1 VLSSFK
7 NKFALSIWAPRM
19 RLTQSPAC
27 CLRRNALRVLAAL
40 AAAHVAHPGSAA
52 PIDDLRA
59 QVEAGRSA
67 AAYASFCA
75 DASDRPPEFELW
87 CGVAAV
93 DVGRPGE
100 GVLALERYVL
110 QFPDDVRARLELA
123 RAYFYARDDLRARQ
137 EFEGVARGRPPA
149 DVQAGIDRYLDAL
162 SVREARYRGRKLVY
176 VEAGGGYDSN
186 ANAGVA
192 QAELG
197 LPVLGQVTIS
207 DFGLR
212 KGSSFGWLAAGGE
225 INKPVTPGWTLN
237 ASISGNGTFYQSAS
251 EFNLANFG
259 ASFGASYQADRN
271 TYTSTYAHGE
281 ITLDGS
287 RYRWTDAVALE
298 WRREINERAT
308 FSLAPQ
314 FARITYAGDNS
325 ARDADLTALSASYRQ
340 VWLITWQPVLNAAVF
355 VGDERNR
362 QDRGD
367 LGRRLWGASANV
379 TVSPSSFWALNAGVG
394 YATSEYQAAIPLLD
408 VTRRDHNI
416 SANLGAL
423 YLIDAH
429 WSARAEYQYARNNS
443 NLQLYE
449 YTRHVGALKLRYE
462 FK

>member
-1 VLSSFK
+1 
-7 NKFALSIWAPRM
+7 M
-19 RLTQSPAC
+19 
-27 CLRRNALRVLAAL
+27 
-40 AAAHVAHPGSAA
+40 
-52 PIDDLRA
+52 
-59 QVEAGRSA
+59 
-67 AAYASFCA
+67 
-75 DASDRPPEFELW
+75 
-87 CGVAAV
+87 
-93 DVGRPGE
+93 
-100 GVLALERYVL
+100 
-110 QFPDDVRARLELA
+110 
-123 RAYFYARDDLRARQ
+123 
-137 EFEGVARGRPPA
+137 
-149 DVQAGIDRYLDAL
+149 
-162 SVREARYRGRKLVY
+162 REARYRGRKLVY

-192 QAELG
+192 QATLG

-237 ASISGNGTFYQSAS
+237 ASIAGNGTFYQSAS

-259 ASFGASYQADRN
+259 ARRSAPATRPIATPIPEAMATAKSR
-271 TYTSTYAHGE
+271 STARA
-281 ITLDGS
+281 IA
-287 RYRWTDAVALE
+287 WTDGVALE

-314 FARITYAGDNS
+314 FARIAYAGDNG

-340 VWLITWQPVLNAAVF
+340 IWLITWQPVLNASVF

-394 YATSEYQAAIPLLD
+394 YASSDYEAAIPLLD

-416 SANLGAL
+416 SANLSAL

-443 NLQLYE
+443 ISISMNIRG
-449 YTRHVGALKLRYE
+449 TWAR
-462 FK
+462 

>member
-1 VLSSFK
+1 
-7 NKFALSIWAPRM
+7 M
-19 RLTQSPAC
+19 RLTQPPASW
-27 CLRRNALRVLAAL
+27 LRCNTLRVLAAM
-40 AAAHVAHPGSAA
+40 AAAHVALPLSAA
-52 PIDDLRA
+52 PVDDLRA

-67 AAYASFCA
+67 AAYAAFCA
-75 DASDRPPEFELW
+75 DAADRSGEFDLW

-110 QFPDDVRARLELA
+110 QIPDDVRARLELA

-137 EFEGVARGRPPA
+137 EFEAVAQLKPPA
-149 DVQAGIDRYLDAL
+149 EVQAGIDRYLAAL
-162 SVREARYRGRKLVY
+162 SVREARYRGRKQFY

-207 DFGLR
+207 DFGVR
-212 KGSSFGWLAAGGE
+212 KGSSFGWIAAGGE

-237 ASISGNGTFYQSAS
+237 GSVSGNGTFYRSAS

-271 TYTSTYAHGE
+271 TFTGSYAHGE

-287 RYRWTDAVALE
+287 RYRWTDGVAFE
-298 WRREINERAT
+298 WRREINERAS

-314 FARITYAGDNS
+314 FARLAYAGDNS

-340 VWLITWQPVLNAAVF
+340 IWPTSWQPVLNASVF
-355 VGDERNR
+355 FGDERNR

-367 LGRRLWGASANV
+367 LGRRLWGASADV
-379 TVSPSSFWALNAGVG
+379 TVSPSPSWALNAGVG
-394 YATSEYQAAIPLLD
+394 YAGSDYEAAVPLLD
-408 VTRRDHNI
+408 VTRRDHNV
-416 SANLGAL
+416 SANFGAL
-423 YLIDAH
+423 YLISAH
-429 WSARAEYQYARNNS
+429 WSVRAEFQYARNSS
-443 NLQLYE
+443 NLELYE
-449 YTRHVGALKLRYE
+449 FTRHVGALKVRYE